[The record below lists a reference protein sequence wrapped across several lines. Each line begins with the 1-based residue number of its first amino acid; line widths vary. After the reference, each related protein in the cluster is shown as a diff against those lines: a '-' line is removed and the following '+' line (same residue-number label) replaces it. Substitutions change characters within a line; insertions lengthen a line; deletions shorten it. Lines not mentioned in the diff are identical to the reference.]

1 MCVCVWGGVRVKDE
15 EKLLKLSILFGIGRQ
30 RKTFALT
37 SINFK
42 MIDVKL
48 KMDVSVLECTIL

>member
-1 MCVCVWGGVRVKDE
+1 MRVKDE

-42 MIDVKL
+42 MIEVKL